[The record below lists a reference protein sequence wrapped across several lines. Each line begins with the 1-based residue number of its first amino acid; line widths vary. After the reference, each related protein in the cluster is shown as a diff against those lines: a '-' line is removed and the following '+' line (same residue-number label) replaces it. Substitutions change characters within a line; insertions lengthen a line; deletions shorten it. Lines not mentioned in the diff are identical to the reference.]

1 MDGVVATAVIFG
13 VLVLV
18 IRRWLRATRPER
30 RVLSPAFAAIA
41 VNVGAAIVLSA
52 AVVGWT
58 VGVIPIEWLDL
69 AEFVERTALLLLPVG
84 FAIGI
89 VRGVLA
95 RSAIGNLLV
104 RIGQGR
110 SVQEI
115 ERDVAWALADPSA
128 RLAVRDAGSTQYV
141 TAEGKALSPDRLQAP
156 GITLIEGSA
165 EISVALLHD
174 PSLHR
179 DHPELL
185 RAVVS
190 ATGLAI
196 ENHRLVDELRLAR
209 ELPVGLA
216 ERLQREGHRIGDA
229 RTLDISVL
237 MSDIRGY
244 ATLAETAD
252 PHELA
257 SQLNEHRARM
267 SAIVVAHAGTVM
279 QYVGDMV
286 FAVFG
291 APEPAADH
299 APRAVAAAVEMQ
311 LAQREINERWTALG
325 RSTFGIGIAVTS
337 GQVAAAL
344 LGSKDHVEYSV
355 VGDVVNLAQR
365 IQTWAEPGQV
375 VISEATQA
383 RLTEAPNA
391 EQLPAARVKGRAG
404 LVTAYRLT

>member
-1 MDGVVATAVIFG
+1 
-13 VLVLV
+13 
-18 IRRWLRATRPER
+18 
-30 RVLSPAFAAIA
+30 
-41 VNVGAAIVLSA
+41 
-52 AVVGWT
+52 
-58 VGVIPIEWLDL
+58 
-69 AEFVERTALLLLPVG
+69 
-84 FAIGI
+84 
-89 VRGVLA
+89 
-95 RSAIGNLLV
+95 
-104 RIGQGR
+104 
-110 SVQEI
+110 
-115 ERDVAWALADPSA
+115 
-128 RLAVRDAGSTQYV
+128 
-141 TAEGKALSPDRLQAP
+141 
-156 GITLIEGSA
+156 
-165 EISVALLHD
+165 
-174 PSLHR
+174 
-179 DHPELL
+179 
-185 RAVVS
+185 
-190 ATGLAI
+190 
-196 ENHRLVDELRLAR
+196 
-209 ELPVGLA
+209 
-216 ERLQREGHRIGDA
+216 
-229 RTLDISVL
+229 

-299 APRAVAAAVEMQ
+299 AQRAVAAAVEMQ